1 MSIIKMRL
9 YYGIIGQFQ
18 KKTKWGG
25 GGMEFPGGII
35 ISEKWPVKST
45 GVN

>member
-1 MSIIKMRL
+1 MALLGNSR
-9 YYGIIGQFQ
+9 
-18 KKTKWGG
+18 KKTNGVEG
-25 GGMEFPGGII
+25 VMEFPGGII